1 MQTLLKALLALVLSC
16 SSLSSETIYGTGTTT
31 AHEWVMSN
39 VIPNALG
46 LKING
51 VYHKYTITKDAASNA
66 TVTICNKNID
76 TDGCAYMHTDNWD
89 GLPSST
95 KIYYDPVNLSA
106 ATLGDGSIE
115 LIGEGV
121 LSDPLVYYDYY
132 YDTCSDPISD
142 PGCPGYE
149 ATLLKYITDNNLFE
163 DPDVNDPYYN
173 DFVQAQIKAKA
184 ELDKEE
190 ETTEEIV
197 IEKNKE
203 EETLEEML
211 TVGGDM
217 RLLVDPI
224 VQTAA
229 MTVLSNAPALE
240 PYYALEID
248 GGEYRETL
256 VLPDNELVDNTRAL
270 RSLQT
275 DANHR
280 KMVRAQY
287 DK

>member
-95 KIYYDPVNLSA
+95 KIYYD
-106 ATLGDGSIE
+106 
-115 LIGEGV
+115 
-121 LSDPLVYYDYY
+121 
-132 YDTCSDPISD
+132 TCSDPISD

-197 IEKNKE
+197 IEKSKE

-217 RLLVDPI
+217 RVLVDPI

>member
-106 ATLGDGSIE
+106 AALGDGSIE

-132 YDTCSDPISD
+132 YDTCADPISH

-149 ATLLKYITDNNLFE
+149 AALLKYIADNNLFE

-173 DFVQAQIKAKA
+173 DFVQAQINAKA
-184 ELDKEE
+184 ELDREE
-190 ETTEEIV
+190 ETIEEIV
-197 IEKNKE
+197 IAENEE
-203 EETLEEML
+203 EETLEQML
-211 TVGGDM
+211 TVGEEMDV
-217 RLLVDPI
+217 LVDPI

-229 MTVLSNAPALE
+229 MTVLSNTTALE
-240 PYYALEID
+240 PYYALDID

-256 VLPDNELVDNTRAL
+256 VLPDNELVDNNRAF

-280 KMVRAQY
+280 KMVRAQF